1 MAHPVGKNV
10 VSVFKVY
17 SQRLD
22 AQRKRSTSATKNA
35 DGNPNAEKYKVIF

>member
-10 VSVFKVY
+10 VSVFKVC

-22 AQRKRSTSATKNA
+22 TQQERGTSASKNA
-35 DGNPNAEKYKVIF
+35 DGTFDD